1 MVYLE
6 QLDSQYIRREPQ
18 NRQELPQYER
28 RRYLYCHL
36 LGDPLRSDRVQGI
49 EQVEYLVSEIQ

>member
-36 LGDPLRSDRVQGI
+36 LGDPFEAI
-49 EQVEYLVSEIQ
+49 EYKE